1 MKKLFFLPVLV
12 LIFFVSCTPKG
23 VIKDGY
29 YLAFGNKVGNTQW
42 TEFVTVDVKDGLIQ
56 EIKWD
61 GFNFDYNGTLRDAVS
76 HEVLYGVVDA
86 LYLERVD
93 NFSELVKENFI
104 GNLQFLQNQEEVPE
118 GFLSLVQKA
127 LKNGAVKPGLYK
139 DGDYTQVSDPDE
151 SGFYS
156 VLTLIIRGGN
166 IIAGSWNQV
175 NTEGVSKR
183 DLARNGFYDMGG
195 VYTWDEQADLCVQK
209 LIKLQRPERIFLND
223 DGKTDVISGVTIAV
237 SPFTLIAEQVLSSAH
252 VSNTEDN

>member
-1 MKKLFFLPVLV
+1 MKKLFLIPVFVLV
-12 LIFFVSCTPKG
+12 FFVSCTPKG

-29 YLAFGNKVGNTQW
+29 YLAVGNEIGNTGW
-42 TEFVTVDVKDGLIQ
+42 TEFLTVEVKDGLIE

-76 HEVLYGVVDA
+76 HEGLAGDMDS

-104 GNLQFLQNQEEVPE
+104 GNLQFLQKQEEIPE

-139 DGDYTQVSDPDE
+139 DGDYTLASDPDE
-151 SGFYS
+151 KGFYS

-175 NTEGVSKR
+175 SMEGVSKR

-195 VYTWDEQADLCVQK
+195 VYTWDEQADLCIQK

-237 SPFTLIAEQVLSSAH
+237 SPFTMIAEQILSSAR
-252 VSNTEDN
+252 NTETN